1 MVRFL
6 KLLGVFYSK
15 NPETYVHVYV
25 RVGVGVG
32 VCVDLIA
39 AIYNFL
45 IASQAESC

>member
-1 MVRFL
+1 MRFL

-25 RVGVGVG
+25 RVGVGV
-32 VCVDLIA
+32 CVDLIA
-39 AIYNFL
+39 AICNFL